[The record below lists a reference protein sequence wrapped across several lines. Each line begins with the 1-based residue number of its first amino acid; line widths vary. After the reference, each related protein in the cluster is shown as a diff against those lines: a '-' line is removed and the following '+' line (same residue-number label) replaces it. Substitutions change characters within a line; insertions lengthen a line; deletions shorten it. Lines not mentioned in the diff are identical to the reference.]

1 MNSINIAEQEA
12 EELERKIV
20 RFTNIDHESFTHC
33 YRGITITV
41 QAGESYVG
49 RFPEC
54 NHLATHLARKILSRE
69 VKSKTTKD
77 NTQIRLWTPDQVEE
91 LRGKIL
97 TPMGNETPAL
107 PPTLE
112 QKRKEDLEKIQKEF
126 PPAPT
131 EPVTKKDVI
140 AELKKRGVEADVTKT
155 LKELLGQLMELEAI
169 GK

>member
-1 MNSINIAEQEA
+1 MNTINIAEQEA

-20 RFTNIDHESFTHC
+20 RFTNIDHESFTHS

-49 RFPEC
+49 RYPEC
-54 NHLATHLARKILSRE
+54 SHLATHLARKILSRE
-69 VKSKTTKD
+69 AKSKTSKD

-97 TPMGNETPAL
+97 TPMGNETPAAA
-107 PPTLE
+107 PTPE
-112 QKRKEDLEKIQKEF
+112 QKRKEDLEKIKSEF
-126 PPAPT
+126 PPEPK
-131 EPVTKKDVI
+131 EPVTKKEVI
-140 AELKKRGVEADVTKT
+140 EELKRRGVEADVKKT
-155 LKELLGQLMELEAI
+155 LQELLQQLMELEAQ